1 MAELDNYFPRWRQS
15 LTASIYKGRSKPQ
28 SKYFQ
33 FANLSL
39 EGFAQNRT
47 LVFRGFNH
55 DSDDLLAITDTRSTK
70 YKELIAHP
78 FAQIA
83 WYFEASREQYRIN
96 CNVKLLDST
105 SDNQHIRE
113 KIWAE
118 LSENAKSQ
126 FYWPSPL
133 DPFNT
138 KNEAL
143 FDIDISKQD
152 IKQAPSTFTVLFLQ
166 ADYVD
171 YLDLKTRPQTRE
183 IYKRHEATQREE
195 KVSEANHEVWCWSRV
210 NP

>member
-1 MAELDNYFPRWRQS
+1 MSELDNYFPRWRQS
-15 LTASIYKGRSKPQ
+15 LTASLYKGRSKPQ

-39 EGFAQNRT
+39 KGFAQNRT

-55 DSDDLLAITDTRSTK
+55 DSNDLLAITDTRSAK
-70 YKELIAHP
+70 YKELSTHP

-83 WYFEASREQYRIN
+83 WYFETSREQYRIN
-96 CNVKLLDST
+96 CTVKLIDSI
-105 SDNQHIRE
+105 SDNQHLRE
-113 KIWAE
+113 KIWSE

-133 DPFNT
+133 DGFNT
-138 KNEAL
+138 KDEAL
-143 FDIDISKQD
+143 FDIDVSKED
-152 IKQAPSTFTVLFLQ
+152 SKHIPPTFTVLLLQ

-183 IYKRHEATQREE
+183 VYKRDEVIDREE
-195 KVSEANHEVWCWSRV
+195 NVSEPNHEVWCWSRV